1 LGFAEVF
8 MPIPNDVPVAQR
20 INSPARPTTHPLVR
34 SLKALPRWVYVLAI
48 VAFFLPMFGLR
59 FMSDLSDA
67 SKSDNSQR
75 STAIATA
82 TPSGKE
88 TDANDSA
95 NKSSAIAT
103 ATPSGKETDAND
115 SANKSSQDAKL
126 GTSERIFGH
135 LAYAEASLS
144 SLRVIAR
151 ANDGYEI
158 RLKEP
163 AAQAFLQMA
172 AAART
177 NGIEL
182 VPISGFRTVDEQKK
196 LFFDISKQR
205 NQTPAQRAMVSAP
218 PGYSEHHTGYAI
230 DIGDGSAPS
239 SNLSPNFDKTAAFL
253 WLERN
258 AAQFG
263 FELSF
268 PHNNPQGVSYE
279 PWHWRFVGD
288 SDSLSTFY
296 KNQPSARQ

>member
-1 LGFAEVF
+1 

-75 STAIATA
+75 ST
-82 TPSGKE
+82 
-88 TDANDSA
+88 
-95 NKSSAIAT
+95 AIAT